1 MALTLTSEYSI
12 SYLSP
17 GESGWPDAV
26 RKDKLI
32 VCQDALLLWY
42 VCVRCPHNIFAEF
55 VSVYAFRGRLSNSG
69 ILTN

>member
-26 RKDKLI
+26 RKDELI
-32 VCQDALLLWY
+32 VCQDTLLLWY
-42 VCVRCPHNIFAEF
+42 VCAMPSQYFAVF
-55 VSVYAFRGRLSNSG
+55 VSLSMLFEEGCRIPAS
-69 ILTN
+69 

>member
-32 VCQDALLLWY
+32 VCRGYIIAVVRLCDALT
-42 VCVRCPHNIFAEF
+42 IFC
-55 VSVYAFRGRLSNSG
+55 SLCLYVYAFRGRLSNSG